1 MLGYVSNIC
10 TYFIISILNLNI
22 SCQHI
27 YNDCGLGISEHY
39 EETKEPA
46 ARDPRL
52 QPRPYKM
59 YQQQA
64 VCVVSPK

>member
-1 MLGYVSNIC
+1 MFQVYLYLIW
-10 TYFIISILNLNI
+10 TF
-22 SCQHI
+22 QHI
-27 YNDCGLGISEHY
+27 YIDCGLGISEHY

-59 YQQQA
+59 YQ
-64 VCVVSPK
+64 